1 MSFYKKCL
9 TTTLL
14 VTLFSSIGLTVVAQE
29 KQQETF
35 KLDYIIS
42 DQEMTNHTSM
52 DQQEIQAFLEG
63 KNSFLSIYKTK
74 GINGNQKTA
83 SEIIYDAA
91 QRNKINP
98 KYILV
103 KLQKEQSLIKD
114 RNPSRKQLNWA
125 TGYGVCDGCRLS
137 NADVQQHKGFANQVD
152 SAAGIIRW
160 YYENFDNNGM
170 IKQPNFTYQIDG
182 REVEPTNLATAFLY
196 TYTPHIHGNKNFWQ
210 IWEKW
215 FDQKYPDGSL
225 LKAYTNNDVY
235 LIDDNKKRNFENY
248 TAFKSR
254 FEPSDIIEVTASELK
269 RYEEGKPISLPN
281 FAVLKLAT
289 SSQYYLL
296 DYNTIRP
303 FKNKD
308 VVRYLGYHPA
318 EIIEVTNKD
327 ISGYDIGNTI
337 TKKDRNI
344 KGELAK
350 MNNKLYYIKGATFHP
365 ILDKDIAE
373 VNFPDLSPIQRQQ
386 DYFENLNH
394 GKPITLQE
402 GSIFG
407 VNGTNKIYVVEND
420 KKRHIAGEKVFSKL
434 GYNWDEIV
442 WLNKSAARLLPTGE
456 PIFRTTNPKNR

>member
-1 MSFYKKCL
+1 MLFYKKCL

-14 VTLFSSIGLTVVAQE
+14 VALLFSIGLTATAQK

-35 KLDYIIS
+35 KLNYIIS
-42 DQEMTNHTSM
+42 DQEMTNYNSM
-52 DQQEIQAFLEG
+52 NQQEIQAFLEG
-63 KNSFLSIYKTK
+63 KNSFLSIYKAK
-74 GINGNQKTA
+74 GINDNRKTA

-98 KYILV
+98 KYLLV

-114 RNPSRKQLNWA
+114 RNPSKKQINWA

-182 REVEPTNLATAFLY
+182 KEVEPTNLATAFLY

-210 IWEKW
+210 IWKKW
-215 FDQKYPDGSL
+215 FNQKYPDGSL
-225 LKAYTNNDVY
+225 LKSYTSNDVY
-235 LIDDNKKRNFENY
+235 LIDDNKKRKFENY

-254 FEPSDIIEVTASELK
+254 FDPDNIIEVTTSELE

-281 FAVLKLAT
+281 YAVLKLTT
-289 SSQYYLL
+289 SSKYYLL
-296 DYNTIRP
+296 DYDTIRP
-303 FKNKD
+303 FKSKD

-318 EIIEVTNKD
+318 EIIEVNKKD
-327 ISGYDIGNTI
+327 ISGYEIGATI
-337 TKKDRNI
+337 TKKDKNI
-344 KGELAK
+344 KGELAR

-365 ILDKDIAE
+365 ILDMGIAK
-373 VNFPDLSPIQRQQ
+373 VNFPDLTPIQRQQ
-386 DYFENLNH
+386 DYFEDLNH
-394 GKPITLQE
+394 GKPITPKE

-407 VNGTNKIYVVEND
+407 VTGTNKIYVVEND
-420 KKRHIAGEKVFSKL
+420 KKRYITNEEVFSNL
-434 GYNWDEIV
+434 GYDWSDIV
-442 WLNKSAARLLPTGE
+442 WLNKSAARILTTGE
-456 PIFRTTNPKNR
+456 PIFRTTNPLTK